1 MRENGVKKENEI
13 RKVRNLSEKE
23 SVMFVYE
30 LMIRREDEGKET
42 AEEEKQSFLPFY
54 GFPWFICGNLVCVY
68 VGEGNL
74 FLYLDFFSRVWVF
87 LFFSLNQKPALYMC
101 CGT

>member
-1 MRENGVKKENEI
+1 
-13 RKVRNLSEKE
+13 
-23 SVMFVYE
+23 MFVYE

-87 LFFSLNQKPALYMC
+87 LLSQSKASSIHVLWNVI
-101 CGT
+101 